1 MKASKTSNTGA
12 WDFPGGEN
20 VKEGSE
26 ERRIEA
32 QRKKRVETN
41 VGFFQK
47 SVYWFG
53 PRTHGVFSQ
62 QVVFSVGLAAVDG
75 PQSAKQRPPSRQDL
89 RRTHLH
95 QLAYRCHHLQPD

>member
-1 MKASKTSNTGA
+1 MLMKASNTSNTGA

-41 VGFFQK
+41 VVLFRK
-47 SVYWFG
+47 AC
-53 PRTHGVFSQ
+53 T
-62 QVVFSVGLAAVDG
+62 GLDHV
-75 PQSAKQRPPSRQDL
+75 PMEYSPSR
-89 RRTHLH
+89 
-95 QLAYRCHHLQPD
+95 

>member
-1 MKASKTSNTGA
+1 MLMKASNTSNTGA

-41 VGFFQK
+41 VGFFSEK
-47 SVYWFG
+47 RVL
-53 PRTHGVFSQ
+53 V
-62 QVVFSVGLAAVDG
+62 
-75 PQSAKQRPPSRQDL
+75 
-89 RRTHLH
+89 
-95 QLAYRCHHLQPD
+95 